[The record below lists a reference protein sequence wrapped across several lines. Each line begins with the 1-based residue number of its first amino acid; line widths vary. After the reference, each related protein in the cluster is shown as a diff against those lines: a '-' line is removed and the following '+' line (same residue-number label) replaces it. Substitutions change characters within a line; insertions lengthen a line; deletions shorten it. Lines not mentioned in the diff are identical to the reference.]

1 MFQETYEALT
11 THTLE
16 ERISSIMEEE
26 EEEMVSFPYSVH
38 QDIHQQPTD
47 TKPGLIFISSLDR

>member
-16 ERISSIMEEE
+16 ERISSIMEE

-47 TKPGLIFISSLDR
+47 TKPGLIFILSLDR